1 MDQQAIMQP
10 HEQAKSIEQSSALS
24 DLVREGAHSALY
36 SAVQSP
42 LDGVTQMADRV
53 FDTSLLPAVQLIEA
67 PKQSEFGSAT
77 WHAQQVGGAV
87 GMVLPYMVAAKATR
101 AAFVEA
107 GLKAEATMG
116 VGNISLLSKS
126 GAVAVAE
133 GAVSGG
139 LYEFLGRAS
148 DPTHGDSFWESR
160 VKHAAAGA
168 LTFGTLSAGTVG
180 IKSLVSS
187 FASPTVESLSKTAG
201 EIVVSKGKTVA
212 TNVGTAALA
221 GVPAGVVSA
230 ESESLLSK
238 GHHASAKELVESA
251 YTMAFVGGALGALHS
266 FGGKHKGRAVEIEL
280 KTEAKEANALTS
292 DAKVAPSNVAE
303 VRDVTES
310 LEAGARKAPKL
321 EMLSMREL
329 AEKGEMDTLNTR
341 LETYYP
347 ELEKAFP
354 LPGEIETK
362 QTYVE
367 YLTDKGSTWEMEQL
381 LNKDG
386 TVRGGLQYQILEV
399 GGEQVKNAGWLE
411 HIWVKDGN
419 RGGGYGSALL
429 DHVQSQI
436 KKKGGDVTFW
446 EFNNPDKMTAEEI
459 AEDAKGGITTQDR
472 VDYWAKR
479 GAYVLKVP
487 STGEIAEY
495 AQPGMDGQEPVT
507 YLSTAW
513 NKPGGLDGAKL
524 SIADYKKTLLS
535 AHGTIV
541 EVETDPTVRDY
552 IGKLDS
558 LPDTHLEFVKLS
570 DFLADRVKQLEG
582 DTTPDATARRER
594 WNGGSDGKSQ

>member
-1 MDQQAIMQP
+1 MEQAIIQP
-10 HEQAKSIEQSSALS
+10 HEQAKPMEQSSS
-24 DLVREGAHSALY
+24 FGDLVREGAHSALY

-53 FDTSLLPAVQLIEA
+53 FDTSLLPSVQLVE
-67 PKQSEFGSAT
+67 PPRQSEFGSAE

-87 GMVLPYMVAAKATR
+87 GMVLPYMVAVKATR
-101 AAFVEA
+101 AAFAEA
-107 GLKAEATMG
+107 GVKTEARLG
-116 VGNISLLSKS
+116 VGNVSLLSKS
-126 GAVAVAE
+126 GGVAVAE
-133 GAVSGG
+133 GATSGC
-139 LYEFLGRAS
+139 LYEFFGRAS
-148 DPTHGDSFWESR
+148 DPTHGDSFWASR
-160 VKHAAAGA
+160 AKHAIGGA
-168 LTFGTLSAGTVG
+168 LTFGTLSAATVG
-180 IKSLVSS
+180 IKSLASA
-187 FASPTVESLSKTAG
+187 FASPTVESLAKTAG
-201 EIVVSKGKTVA
+201 EIVVSKGRTVA
-212 TNVGTAALA
+212 GNVGTAALA
-221 GVPAGVVSA
+221 GIPAGVVSA

-238 GHHASAKELVESA
+238 GQHASVKELAESA
-251 YTMAFVGGALGALHS
+251 YTMGVVGGALGGIHS
-266 FGGKHKGRAVEIEL
+266 FGGKKKGRLVEVEV
-280 KTEAKEANALTS
+280 KTEVKEASEN
-292 DAKVAPSNVAE
+292 
-303 VRDVTES
+303 
-310 LEAGARKAPKL
+310 LEAGTRKPPKL
-321 EMLSMREL
+321 DMLSMREL
-329 AEKGEMDTLNTR
+329 AEKGEMDSLNSR
-341 LETYYP
+341 LENYYP

-386 TVRGGLQYQILEV
+386 TVRGGLQYQVLEV

-446 EFNNPDKMTAEEI
+446 EFNNPDKMTPEEI

-524 SIADYKKTLLS
+524 SIADYKKTLLA
-535 AHGTIV
+535 AHSTIV
-541 EVETDPTVRDY
+541 ETETDPTVRDY
-552 IGKLDS
+552 IGKLES

-570 DFLADRVKQLEG
+570 DFLAERVKKLEA
-582 DTTPDATARRER
+582 DKTPDAAARRDR
-594 WNGGSDGKSQ
+594 WNGF